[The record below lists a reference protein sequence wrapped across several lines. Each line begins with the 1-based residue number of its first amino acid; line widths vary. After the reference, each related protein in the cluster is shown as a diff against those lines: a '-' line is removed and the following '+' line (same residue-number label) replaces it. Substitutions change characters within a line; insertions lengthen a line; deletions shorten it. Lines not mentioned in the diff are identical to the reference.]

1 MLSFCFKSCIFD
13 YVFFLCLVSNLRIR
27 RADQKDRNQLHEML
41 KAYQAELTTICKE
54 PVNLTQCL
62 STYSGNNRKRFILVF
77 EKKKEL
83 VGFCFINDH
92 SYTGADYSIT
102 EFYIEPLYRRQS
114 LGKHAVSQIFAVYP
128 GKYEVR
134 QLLKNKPAHHFWKS
148 ILSQYK
154 GYCDYEL
161 GVTDFDGYL
170 QVVRV

>member
-1 MLSFCFKSCIFD
+1 MG
-13 YVFFLCLVSNLRIR
+13 NLRIR
-27 RADQKDRNQLHEML
+27 RADQKDQNQLHEML

-54 PVNLTQCL
+54 LVNPAQCL
-62 STYSGNNRKRFILVF
+62 SAYSGDNRKHFILVF

-92 SYTGADYSIT
+92 SYTGADYSIA
-102 EFYIEPLYRRQS
+102 EFYIEPLHRRQS

-148 ILSQYK
+148 VLSQYK
-154 GYCDYEL
+154 GYCDYES
-161 GVTDFDGYL
+161 GVTGFDGHL
-170 QVVRV
+170 QVVGV